1 MKEQKVG
8 RWLKKGYPHF
18 KEECGLP
25 AHVLPEH
32 SFIRLTDEL
41 GDESM
46 LGMSQPLLSA
56 EGIQVSI
63 DKEADPETVSG
74 EELQAAITLWP
85 ASPGVKPVVE
95 AFLDATTRIM
105 RQFHNCQLKMHM
117 EIVCRAL
124 GVLGF
129 APFLHTGREIMED
142 IAIILGGT
150 ADDPPEM
157 IKRYADIVT
166 SGNVETVSYIDDCI
180 LKHSRW
186 AAWAELLLLQVKDFP
201 YWLKPVG
208 ITPPLS
214 AEVIRVLAQMM
225 KEGADNGTGRYY
237 SQPA

>member
-1 MKEQKVG
+1 MKEQKLS

-32 SFIRLTDEL
+32 SFTRLADEL

-46 LGMSQPLLSA
+46 LELSQPLLSA
-56 EGIQVSI
+56 DGIQASI
-63 DKEADPETVSG
+63 DKEGDPETVPTQ
-74 EELQAAITLWP
+74 EWQAAVTLWP
-85 ASPGVKPVVE
+85 ACPGVKPVVE
-95 AFLDATTRIM
+95 AFLDATTRIL
-105 RQFHNCQLKMHM
+105 RQFHSSQLKMPM

-124 GVLGF
+124 GVLGY

-142 IAIILGGT
+142 IAAILGGT
-150 ADDPPEM
+150 ADDPPGM
-157 IKRYADIVT
+157 IMRYADTVT

-186 AAWAELLLLQVKDFP
+186 AAWAEMLLQQVKDFP
-201 YWLKPVG
+201 YSLKPIG

-225 KEGADNGTGRYY
+225 KEGEG
-237 SQPA
+237 

>member
-1 MKEQKVG
+1 MKEQKLS

-25 AHVLPEH
+25 AHVLPEN
-32 SFIRLTDEL
+32 SFVRITDEL

-46 LGMSQPLLSA
+46 LELSQPLLSA

-63 DKEADPETVSG
+63 DKEGDPDTVPTQ
-74 EELQAAITLWP
+74 EWQAAVTLWP
-85 ASPGVKPVVE
+85 ARPGVKPVVE
-95 AFLDATTRIM
+95 AFLDTTGRII
-105 RQFHNCQLKMHM
+105 RQFHSGQLKMPM

-157 IKRYADIVT
+157 IRRYADTVT
-166 SGNVETVSYIDDCI
+166 SGNVEKVSYIDDCI
-180 LKHSRW
+180 AKHRQW
-186 AAWAELLLLQVKDFP
+186 ASWAELLLRQVRNFP
-201 YWLKPVG
+201 YTLKPVG

-225 KEGADNGTGRYY
+225 KEGETHGA
-237 SQPA
+237 